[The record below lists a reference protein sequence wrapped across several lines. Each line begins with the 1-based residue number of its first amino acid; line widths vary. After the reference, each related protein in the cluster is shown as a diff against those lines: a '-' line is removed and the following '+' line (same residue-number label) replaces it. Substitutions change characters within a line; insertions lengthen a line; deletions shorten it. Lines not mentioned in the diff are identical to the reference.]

1 MNETPQIVTVL
12 FSPNCECKKI
22 SRYVGDTLSIR
33 FCYNKLQM
41 KSYLYGCLYH
51 VFVPWRVAWN
61 SDVDAK
67 VSFPVARRIV
77 LLMKLE
83 MKNYKTEGCNNDHE
97 VIAASITIW
106 LKK

>member
-1 MNETPQIVTVL
+1 MKNPNSNFFFQI
-12 FSPNCECKKI
+12 KKLENPCHFD
-22 SRYVGDTLSIR
+22 DTSSIKS
-33 FCYNKLQM
+33 CYNKLQM
-41 KSYLYGCLYH
+41 KPYLYGCLYH